1 MTTRQPHPHDAL
13 SDLELLAGWRAGD
26 RSMGSSL
33 YKRYAD
39 PIAGFFRRNLRDRAE
54 AEDYTHE
61 TFIALR
67 ASKADITNV
76 SGYLFQIA
84 FYKFTRYLRKLKGLP
99 ELREG
104 EEDGFDCVASELLP
118 DPEFVRLQRE
128 DTRLLLR
135 ALRRLNLGQQQVL
148 ELSFWE
154 QKPAPEIAAIL
165 GIPPGTVASRIREA
179 KKRLDVLI
187 QELADSQEAFRAT
200 TMTIAEWQRGILQD
214 LPEPPDGA
222 PEPPKGKK

>member
-67 ASKADITNV
+67 ASKAEIESV
-76 SGYLFQIA
+76 SGYLFRIA
-84 FYKFTRYLRKLKGLP
+84 FFKFTRYLRNLKGLP

-104 EEDGFDCVASELLP
+104 EDDGFDGVAGEILP
-118 DPEFVRLQRE
+118 DSEFICSQRE
-128 DTRLLLR
+128 DMRLLLR
-135 ALRRLNLGQQQVL
+135 AIRRLTLSHQQVL

-154 QKPAPEIAAIL
+154 HRSGPEIAAIL
-165 GIPPGTVASRIREA
+165 GIPLGTVASRLREA
-179 KKRLDVLI
+179 KKDLEVLVPK
-187 QELADSQEAFRAT
+187 LADSQEAVRAT
-200 TMTIAEWQRGILQD
+200 TLTLAEWQLGIQQD
-214 LPEPPDGA
+214 LPAAPPDG
-222 PEPPKGKK
+222 PRSKK